1 MGDGVDLNTKNL
13 KGTTKKH
20 TQNTHTHNKQL
31 QKNMYLI
38 IPKFK
43 TVCKEKDSTIR
54 FRANDKLGKLLQI
67 VKWTTKND
75 STSHEKYK
83 LR

>member
-13 KGTTKKH
+13 KATTK
-20 TQNTHTHNKQL
+20 THTHTHTKQL

-54 FRANDKLGKLLQI
+54 FRANDKVGKLLQT
-67 VKWTTKND
+67 VKWTTKID